1 MLPSTGGPGQL
12 AVSGRDSIPSIPST
26 VGACPLCGESKNKRI
41 LLCSCVWWAVL
52 LELPARGHQSTPKCA
67 QIEEAATRK
76 MVLTALAWVK
86 NVNTWFEGSL

>member
-1 MLPSTGGPGQL
+1 VLPNTDVPGQL
-12 AVSGRDSIPSIPST
+12 AVSGRDPTPSIPFT

-41 LLCSCVWWAVL
+41 RLSSCVWWAVL